1 MDFEEEAVDIQTT
14 ITIDRGAKWGQYSNA
29 CSWSV
34 EEVAACTEVV
44 GRQLLQGIP
53 EGEPAGLGDAFAK
66 GKCLE
71 TAGSRHNRR
80 QPADSGNSGEAGSMR
95 SCSDA
100 GSSHSS
106 QTHETPCN
114 R

>member
-1 MDFEEEAVDIQTT
+1 M
-14 ITIDRGAKWGQYSNA
+14 
-29 CSWSV
+29 
-34 EEVAACTEVV
+34 EEVAAYTEAI

-53 EGEPAGLGDAFAK
+53 EGEPAGLGDAAAK

-71 TAGSRHNRR
+71 AAGSRHSRR
-80 QPADSGNSGEAGSMR
+80 LPAGSGNSGEAGSMR